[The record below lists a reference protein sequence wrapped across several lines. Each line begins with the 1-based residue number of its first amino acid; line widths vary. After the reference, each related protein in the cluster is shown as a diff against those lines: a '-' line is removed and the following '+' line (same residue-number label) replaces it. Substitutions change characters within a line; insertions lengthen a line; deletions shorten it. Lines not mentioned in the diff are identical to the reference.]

1 VRTIREENA
10 ASTALDDAL
19 DRWSRTTDASGEAIT
34 WIIARDPEIGT
45 AVNESGSVRTYLL
58 DGVRSIDLLT
68 VTLLYEIADT
78 EIIILDARFSEP
90 RHQVSAGRSGCRR
103 LEADDDYL
111 YSAMLCGHR

>member
-10 ASTALDDAL
+10 ASTALDDVL
-19 DRWSRTTDASGEAIT
+19 DRWSRTTDAWEAIT
-34 WIIARDPEIGT
+34 WIIARDLEIGT

-68 VTLLYEIADT
+68 VTLLYEIADI

-90 RHQVSAGRSGCRR
+90 RHQDFGR
-103 LEADDDYL
+103 A
-111 YSAMLCGHR
+111 